1 MASLTP
7 LDIGT
12 IFYVVLSGIYICF
25 GLSYLQDPLPHFLS
39 RFCILLFIPI
49 IIYLAKKY
57 PNKRIL
63 FVRNLYPLVLLSF
76 FYAETGY
83 MKNII
88 ISGNL
93 DVYFSGI
100 DQSIWGFQPSL
111 QFSKTMS
118 QGWFNELMNISYI
131 SYYFITAAVC
141 TTIYINETEI
151 SYKPIFIVVF
161 SFYLYYIIF
170 DLLPVVGP
178 QFYFDTLTH
187 EPVPPYPVGKF
198 MQYLLLNYEEPTGAF
213 PSSHVGLA
221 IILSYVSIKYQKKLT
236 LFLVGL
242 PFVVGICFATVYL
255 KAHYAIDVLGALVTV
270 PLFIMIS
277 SYVYDKLLGLIII
290 KQQNS

>member
-1 MASLTP
+1 M
-7 LDIGT
+7 
-12 IFYVVLSGIYICF
+12 CF
-25 GLSYLQDPLPHFLS
+25 GLAYLKDPLPHFLS
-39 RFCILLFIPI
+39 RFGILLFIALI
-49 IIYLAKKY
+49 AFLNKKY
-57 PNKRIL
+57 SNKLIS
-63 FVRNLYPLVLLSF
+63 FIKNLYPLIFLSF

-88 ISGNL
+88 IRDNL

-100 DQSIWGFQPSL
+100 DQAIWGFQPSL
-111 QFSKTMS
+111 QFSKAMP

-141 TTIYINETEI
+141 IAIYINETKL
-151 SYKPIFIVVF
+151 SYKPIFIIVF

-198 MQYLLLNYEEPTGAF
+198 MKYLLLNYEEPTGAF

-221 IILSYVSIKYQKKLT
+221 LILSYVSVKYQKKLT
-236 LFLVGL
+236 LFFVGL
-242 PFVVGICFATVYL
+242 PFVIGIGFATVYL
-255 KAHYAIDVLGALVTV
+255 KAHYAVDVLAALITA
-270 PLFIMIS
+270 PIFIWIS
-277 SYVYDKLLGLIII
+277 GLVYNRLLLLNTSY
-290 KQQNS
+290 KQNI